1 MFGAGRLSLVP
12 AAAAALLTA
21 VPAAGRLGRDAW
33 VISSFGDIGDAAR
46 ACGKPVAVPE
56 VMTVEVTGGTS
67 ETIDRNRREAAR
79 IENSNF
85 RLPRSLSGL
94 LDWQRSS
101 TQTQFVGF
109 EVGFQRGSNK

>member
-1 MFGAGRLSLVP
+1 MLGAGRLSLVP

-21 VPAAGRLGRDAW
+21 VAAAGRLGRDAW

-56 VMTVEVTGGTS
+56 VLTVEVTGGTS

-79 IENSNF
+79 EGKFKFSTPPLPV
-85 RLPRSLSGL
+85 RLA
-94 LDWQRSS
+94 
-101 TQTQFVGF
+101 
-109 EVGFQRGSNK
+109 

>member
-1 MFGAGRLSLVP
+1 LLGAGRLSLVP

-85 RLPRSLSGL
+85 RLPRSLSGV
-94 LDWQRSS
+94 LDWQRS
-101 TQTQFVGF
+101 
-109 EVGFQRGSNK
+109 